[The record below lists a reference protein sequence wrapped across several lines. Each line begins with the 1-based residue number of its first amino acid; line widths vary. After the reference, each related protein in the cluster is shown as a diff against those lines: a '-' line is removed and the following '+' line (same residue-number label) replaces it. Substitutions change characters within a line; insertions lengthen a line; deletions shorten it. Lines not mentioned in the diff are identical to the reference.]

1 MVAPPGLEPRSKGD
15 SIVEHWKL
23 NELQNPLCW
32 TATPRGYVHITLKR
46 ETVAAVFHLFG

>member
-1 MVAPPGLEPRSKGD
+1 MDKIGSKMVAPPGLEPRSKGD

-32 TATPRGYVHITLKR
+32 TATPRGYFVVLATAGKR
-46 ETVAAVFHLFG
+46 A